1 MNVQVNSMLHI
12 GLIGPLPPPFGGM
25 ANQTKQ
31 LLHLLHE
38 DRWVQVELVQTN
50 APYPFKLI
58 ANIKGVRAIFRMLPY
73 LYKIWRLAG
82 NVQVMHVFANSGWS
96 WQLFAAPVLW
106 IGWLR
111 KTPVIIN
118 YRGGYARDYFSKS
131 LRWIKP
137 SMNKS
142 DAIIVPSEYLK
153 NVFSEFNFD
162 VDVIPNI
169 INLEKFKPKGQLQSA
184 VEGHPHLIVARN
196 LESIYGIK
204 TAIDAAKLLKESYPN
219 LKLSIAGSG
228 PQRDELKQYI
238 RQAGLE
244 ENVILTG
251 KLDPDEMVSLYHS
264 ADIMINPTT
273 VDNMPNAI
281 LESMACGVPVVT
293 TNVGGIPYIVKN
305 ESTALMVEVNN
316 PVEMAKQVR
325 KLCENPILYQTLV
338 ANGIAEIKQYSWTK
352 IRQQWLSLYEQMKE
366 VR

>member
-1 MNVQVNSMLHI
+1 MNSRVNDKLHL
-12 GLIGPLPPPFGGM
+12 GLVGPLPPPYGGM

-31 LLHLLHE
+31 LLHLLCE
-38 DRWVQVELVQTN
+38 GRWVQVELVQTN

-58 ANIKGVRAIFRMLPY
+58 SNIKGVRAIFRVLPY

-118 YRGGYARDYFSKS
+118 YRGGYAHEYFSKS

-137 SMNKS
+137 SMNKAA
-142 DAIIVPSEYLK
+142 AIIVPSEYLK
-153 NVFSEFNFD
+153 DVFSEFNFD

-169 INLEKFKPKGQLQSA
+169 IDLQRFKQKEPLRSA
-184 VEGHPHLIVARN
+184 VKRRPHLLVARN
-196 LESIYGIK
+196 LEPIYGIK
-204 TAIDAAKLLKESYPN
+204 TAIDAAKILKESFPN

-238 RQAGLE
+238 SQAGLE
-244 ENVILTG
+244 KNVILTG
-251 KLDPDEMVSLYHS
+251 KLDPDEMATLYQS
-264 ADIMINPTT
+264 ADIMLNPTT
-273 VDNMPNAI
+273 VDNMPNTI
-281 LESMACGVPVVT
+281 LESMACGIPVVT

-305 ESTALMVEVNN
+305 EITALMVDANN
-316 PVEMAKQVR
+316 PVEMAEQVR
-325 KLCENPILYQTLV
+325 RLCEDSKLYQTLV
-338 ANGIAEIKQYSWTK
+338 ANGIVEIKQYAWTN
-352 IRQQWLSLYEQMKE
+352 IRQHWLSLYGQMKA